1 MKADKGHTDGN
12 QNDSYAPSGSMGYAV
27 ERRNSKPS
35 GHESV
40 PAIDPLTPMSV
51 EPEEEPDFGGIG
63 FTIGTHL
70 DPTRRQAQ
78 LGLTSENSHDAI
90 EMGTVSG
97 EAAAMALSQTLKST
111 REARGLSLADVAEI
125 TRVRQSYLEAFE
137 QGTYDIL
144 PSRAFSVGYI
154 KAYAG
159 ALGLDPENMADLFK
173 LSFQDSNSGLKAP
186 VGAAFEDVKPNY
198 RNYIYIGLGLVAVI
212 AVWNLVQWRKD
223 LFGKHDNNT
232 VMAHQ
237 TWSQG
242 APIMRE
248 GVIYVSK
255 KAPAPK
261 DQEIPDPYVAPGME
275 QAFAAIN
282 AQKNPSD
289 PQLAGPVY
297 RKAFNLRGAI
307 YGANPEDSSV
317 TIQAVRSVNL
327 IVRTQNGNVF
337 FARQLGAGEAY
348 RVPVATPQPVL
359 IDVSDQKAF
368 DVFYNGEYAGQMDS
382 AVMAAS
388 QINSRAASQAKTLD
402 QLAVNQAAR
411 QASQKPRPVA
421 QPAQTE
427 TVDSADAVHTDEPLP
442 YLPQTTIT
450 PTQKTSTKSVSQ
462 SEPSDTPQDPPKN

>member
-1 MKADKGHTDGN
+1 M
-12 QNDSYAPSGSMGYAV
+12 
-27 ERRNSKPS
+27 
-35 GHESV
+35 
-40 PAIDPLTPMSV
+40 
-51 EPEEEPDFGGIG
+51 
-63 FTIGTHL
+63 
-70 DPTRRQAQ
+70 
-78 LGLTSENSHDAI
+78 
-90 EMGTVSG
+90 
-97 EAAAMALSQTLKST
+97 
-111 REARGLSLADVAEI
+111 
-125 TRVRQSYLEAFE
+125 
-137 QGTYDIL
+137 
-144 PSRAFSVGYI
+144 
-154 KAYAG
+154 
-159 ALGLDPENMADLFK
+159 
-173 LSFQDSNSGLKAP
+173 
-186 VGAAFEDVKPNY
+186 
-198 RNYIYIGLGLVAVI
+198 
-212 AVWNLVQWRKD
+212 
-223 LFGKHDNNT
+223 
-232 VMAHQ
+232 
-237 TWSQG
+237 
-242 APIMRE
+242 
-248 GVIYVSK
+248 
-255 KAPAPK
+255 
-261 DQEIPDPYVAPGME
+261 
-275 QAFAAIN
+275 
-282 AQKNPSD
+282 
-289 PQLAGPVY
+289 
-297 RKAFNLRGAI
+297 
-307 YGANPEDSSV
+307 